1 MSREVR
7 YAKKACLVC
16 GAEFAPRSPNAK
28 TCGPECSRRLK
39 SQRAS
44 ERWQALQAA
53 KLGASR
59 GTCVICGK
67 DFYRKICSQ
76 TCCGPDCRAKKKALA
91 KRMACA
97 SLHWAKP
104 GAPGY
109 LPLTAADAERLRRA
123 LGYESYGKATEAAM
137 SRGQTLTQFLT
148 IEAVAAGIDLEKEA
162 IT

>member
-1 MSREVR
+1 MSREVL

-16 GAEFAPRSPNAK
+16 GAEFVPRSSNAK
-28 TCGPECSRRLK
+28 TCGAECSRRLM

-59 GTCVICGK
+59 ATCVICGK
-67 DFYRKICSQ
+67 DFYRKIHSQ
-76 TCCGPDCRAKKKALA
+76 VCCGPDCRAKKKALA

-97 SLHWAKP
+97 SLKWTKP

-109 LPLTAADAERLRRA
+109 LPLTAAEAERLRRA